1 DHDLEEGPQDLRA
14 ALRVGHPPA
23 HQRVG
28 EEGGGERVD
37 QVRQISTGG
46 PADPKAGVGA
56 GHAGSGSVHGYSSCH
71 RATAVHSKTAPM
83 AAQVAGRRRRS
94 LAAATAATTRTVPSS
109 AGTTR
114 YGVGTPAPGVTSA
127 KEYQRPPNRAT
138 VDATIAPTATT
149 RRDPGRAPSPRQA
162 ARIPATDRSA

>member
-28 EEGGGERVD
+28 EDGGGERVD

-94 LAAATAATTRTVPSS
+94 LAAATAATTRTVPS
-109 AGTTR
+109 
-114 YGVGTPAPGVTSA
+114 
-127 KEYQRPPNRAT
+127 RAA
-138 VDATIAPTATT
+138 VDATSAPTATT